1 MLLLVAIPCTVA
13 ASATGSSVIVTSHV
27 VVPDVVMPGDIALV
41 HVTIENAVATSTRT
55 ESVTH
60 TNILDKS
67 TSESRDVYL
76 VIGSVFLDGRKDIR
90 VLEGNSAFS
99 GVLGPGQSMGLSFL
113 IQAPE
118 KSGIFFPQLRIRV
131 RGGESV
137 IYPIPVNVNVPVY
150 SMKKPT
156 IQVSQSD
163 LPMVAPGETFETEL
177 SITNIGES
185 AAQDLLVS
193 VSMGDLM
200 ISPVGPASS
209 AAPVLAPGSDL
220 VLPLSLRVGKDIEPG
235 LFDLPVAITYT
246 RVDGSARHET
256 AVCAVDVR
264 GASSLAVSQ
273 VRTDPITVSAGEPF
287 DLIIRLENTGTGRA
301 NSVSAK
307 IDLPLSGTREAFV
320 GSIRP
325 GNDAPA
331 VFRLNAENDG
341 DIPYAVTARYSDD
354 YGDHEL
360 LQPMVLVVRP
370 KGMDGA
376 VIAVVIIL
384 VIAGAG
390 YYLYRR
396 RVQG

>member
-1 MLLLVAIPCTVA
+1 MLVAIPCTVA
-13 ASATGSSVIVTSHV
+13 ASATGSSVTVTSHE
-27 VVPDVVMPGDIALV
+27 VVPDVVMPGDTALV
-41 HVTIENAVATSTRT
+41 HVTIENTAATWART

-60 TNILDKS
+60 TYGVMDKS
-67 TSESRDVYL
+67 TSDTRDVYL

-99 GVLGPGQSMGLSFL
+99 GVLGPGQSMELSFL

-118 KSGIFFPQLRIRV
+118 KSGIYFPQLRIGV
-131 RGGESV
+131 SGGENV
-137 IYPIPVNVNVPVY
+137 IYPIPVNVNMPVY
-150 SMKKPT
+150 SMKKPI

-163 LPMVAPGETFETEL
+163 LPFVAPGETFETEL
-177 SITNIGES
+177 CVTNIGES
-185 AAQDLLVS
+185 AAQDFSVS

-220 VLPLSLRVGKDIEPG
+220 VLPLLLRVGKEIEPG
-235 LFDLPVAITYT
+235 LYDLPVMVTYT
-246 RVDGSARHET
+246 RVDGSLQQET
-256 AVCAVDVR
+256 ATASADVR

-287 DLIIRLENTGTGRA
+287 DLVIRLENTGTGRA
-301 NSVSAK
+301 ESVSAE
-307 IDLPLSGTREAFV
+307 IDLPLTGTRESFV

-331 VFRLNAENDG
+331 VFRLTADG
-341 DIPYAVTARYSDD
+341 DGEMPYTLTVHYSDD

-360 LQPMVLVVRP
+360 RQPLVLVVRP
-370 KGMDGA
+370 KGMDGT
-376 VIAVVIIL
+376 VIAFVIIVL
-384 VIAGAG
+384 LAGAG
-390 YYLYRR
+390 YYLYRQR
-396 RVQG
+396 QQG